1 MATRA
6 EQLQAFKQG
15 KQIDPRDVGAT
26 DFLKGKQ
33 VDDQAGVFFGS
44 NSLDPSA
51 RAFMN
56 DGLEGLF
63 EKDPTA
69 KDFIEQWGE

>member
-33 VDDQAGVFFGS
+33 IDEQAGVFLSGAPI
-44 NSLDPSA
+44 DPSA
-51 RAFMN
+51 NVFINGVVPQHESAQ
-56 DGLEGLF
+56 
-63 EKDPTA
+63 
-69 KDFIEQWGE
+69 DFIGQWGE